1 MIVLKEINKIKSQVE
16 YHTGTKVVQLTVDVT
31 DELLVVWCDL
41 YDNNTDTSYQLNF
54 ECEVEVLEQFSND
67 RILREISE
75 ALVLEWTGYATSV
88 VTIH

>member
-1 MIVLKEINKIKSQVE
+1 MIILKEINKIKEKVE
-16 YHTGTKVVQLTVDVT
+16 YQTGTKAVQLTVDVT

-54 ECEVEVLEQFSND
+54 ECEIEVLEQFSND